1 MCARQKE
8 KRPPRQLFS
17 VRSIITGSVF
27 LTHPNLAGR
36 SNPGHLRLP
45 LLIPPSKST
54 SPPRLVF
61 HAVSN
66 NFGSRTSLDPTH
78 SPGVSHY
85 HPTVQCV
92 DLPHSQ
98 LALSRSDNA
107 PLNATRLSA
116 GRRNST
122 ANCCRPIPRAHAPTR
137 PSIPSSR
144 GGKGSHLASRSTLLT
159 RGSHPFPLFTFTL
172 FLPTR
177 RRPERETRVPFEFVL
192 RSSNEAQSIPS
203 RARNDL
209 CKRRGRKTKFKQQH
223 TPFPDTPED
232 TLICVVLGQSD
243 RLLSRPRRRLF

>member
-1 MCARQKE
+1 MRARQKE

-144 GGKGSHLASRSTLLT
+144 GGKDHTWHLDPLSLPEGATPSLFSPLHSFYQPAVAQREKLGFPSSLFFVHRTKHSRYLRGRGTTCANGGAGKPNSNSNTLL
-159 RGSHPFPLFTFTL
+159 F
-172 FLPTR
+172 
-177 RRPERETRVPFEFVL
+177 
-192 RSSNEAQSIPS
+192 QIPP
-203 RARNDL
+203 
-209 CKRRGRKTKFKQQH
+209 KTH
-223 TPFPDTPED
+223 
-232 TLICVVLGQSD
+232 
-243 RLLSRPRRRLF
+243 